1 MTTTVHSSI
10 LEGLRA
16 VPVTIQA
23 AQKGGLGPALS
34 INRADFKGTAQ
45 DDAEFFRETR
55 IMVQSALAH
64 SGIGTH
70 LLSTVEVRV
79 RAEGDLPLRRGHL
92 SGLDLPIALAVLAH
106 VRGVVFSP
114 PPFARGLLNLRGLVL
129 SARGDFRA
137 AELAQMRG
145 RAALL
150 SAGHGSHMPSF
161 VPVGGLEQALAA
173 AQGKG
178 GTMRLD
184 DSETRR
190 PYNSPEQPDLADM
203 ALPLTALRPLLGAMV
218 AGLGST
224 LYGRPG
230 SGTMMLARRLGG
242 LLPEI
247 TGGELRT
254 VRRLYNDAGMPPPN
268 DRPFR
273 APHHTASIAA
283 LTGGTAPGLAIERPG
298 EMHLA
303 THGVLFL
310 DELLEFGLQVLR
322 AFSTDRP
329 KHTFLPVAVVRPG
342 EHAGSYQ
349 RVEPFRSQ
357 LFPVV
362 VTMPEPKFEFEGPR
376 TSTAAAREIIEV
388 AKARPAPPL
397 DEAVLGGLPQGGNTR
412 AERAVLLATAL
423 ARLDGAERT
432 TQIHIDEALTYL
444 EAPTGKEI
452 AA

>member
-1 MTTTVHSSI
+1 MTTVHSAI
-10 LEGLRA
+10 LDGLRA

-23 AQKGGLGPALS
+23 SAKPGLLS
-34 INRADFKGTAQ
+34 IRRADFKATAA
-45 DDAEFFRETR
+45 DDTELFRETR
-55 IMVQSALAH
+55 IMVQSALA
-64 SGIGTH
+64 SIGV
-70 LLSTVEVRV
+70 SPPPPVEVLVRV
-79 RAEGDLPLRRGHL
+79 EGDLPLRRGQL

-106 VRGVVFSP
+106 VRGVKLDA
-114 PPFARGLLNLRGLVL
+114 PFARGALTLGGVVRV
-129 SARGDFRA
+129 ARGDFRV

-190 PYNSPEQPDLADM
+190 PYSSPEQPDLADM

-218 AGLGST
+218 AGLGIT

-283 LTGGTAPGLAIERPG
+283 LIGGAAPGLAIERPG

-303 THGVLFL
+303 THGVLLL

-349 RVEPFRSQ
+349 RIEPFRSQ
-357 LFPVV
+357 LFPVG

-376 TSTAAAREIIEV
+376 TSTAAAREIIEA

-452 AA
+452 AP

>member
-1 MTTTVHSSI
+1 MTTTIHSAI
-10 LEGLRA
+10 LDGLRA
-16 VPVTIQA
+16 VPVTIQVGRTTG
-23 AQKGGLGPALS
+23 KGGGS
-34 INRADFKGTAQ
+34 IFIRRADFKATEQ

-55 IMVQSALAH
+55 IMVQGALA
-64 SGIGTH
+64 SVGA
-70 LLSTVEVRV
+70 SPPPPVEVRV
-79 RAEGDLPLRRGHL
+79 RVEGDLPLHRGQL
-92 SGLDLPIALAVLAH
+92 AGLDLPIALAVLAH
-106 VRGVVFSP
+106 MCGVKLDA
-114 PPFARGLLNLRGLVL
+114 PFARGALTLGGTVRV
-129 SARGDFRA
+129 ARGDFRV

-150 SAGHGSHMPSF
+150 SAGHGPHMPSF
-161 VPVGGLEQALAA
+161 VPVRDLQEAFNIV
-173 AQGKG
+173 QGKG
-178 GTMRLD
+178 GIMRLD

-190 PYNSPEQPDLADM
+190 PNSNPEQPDLADM
-203 ALPLTALRPLLGAMV
+203 ALPQTALRPLLGAMV
-218 AGLGST
+218 AGLGIT

-254 VRRLYNDAGMPPPN
+254 VRRLCNDAGMPPPN

-273 APHHTASIAA
+273 APHHTASVAA
-283 LTGGTAPGLAIERPG
+283 LIGGTAPGLAVERPG

-310 DELLEFGLQVLR
+310 DELLEYRAPTLR
-322 AFSTDRP
+322 DFSAARP
-329 KHTFLPVAVVRPG
+329 KHTFLPVASVRPG

-349 RVEPFRSQ
+349 RIEPFRSQ
-357 LFPVV
+357 IFPVV
-362 VTMPEPKFEFEGPR
+362 VTMPEPKFEGPR
-376 TSTAAAREIIEV
+376 TSTAKAREIIET

-412 AERAVLLATAL
+412 AERAVRLATAF

-432 TQIHIDEALTYL
+432 TQIHVDEALTYL
-444 EAPTGKEI
+444 DAPNGKEI
-452 AA
+452 A

>member
-1 MTTTVHSSI
+1 MTMTTVHSAI
-10 LEGLRA
+10 LDGLRA

-23 AQKGGLGPALS
+23 SAKPGLLS
-34 INRADFKGTAQ
+34 IRRADFKATAE
-45 DDAEFFRETR
+45 DDAELFREIR
-55 IMVQSALAH
+55 IMVQNALAGVGA
-64 SGIGTH
+64 SPPPP
-70 LLSTVEVRV
+70 VEVLV

-106 VRGVVFSP
+106 VRGVRLDA
-114 PPFARGLLNLRGLVL
+114 PFARGILNLRGLVL

-150 SAGHGSHMPSF
+150 SAGNPTHMPSF

-178 GTMRLD
+178 ATMRLD

-190 PYNSPEQPDLADM
+190 PDSNPEQPDLSDM
-203 ALPLTALRPLLGAMV
+203 ALSRTVLRPLLGAMV
-218 AGLGST
+218 AGLGIT

-230 SGTMMLARRLGG
+230 AGTMMLARRLGG

-247 TGGELRT
+247 TGAELRT
-254 VRRLYNDAGMPPPN
+254 VRRLYNDASMPLPS

-283 LTGGTAPGLAIERPG
+283 LIGGATPGLAVERPG

-303 THGVLFL
+303 THGVLFI
-310 DELLEFGLQVLR
+310 DELLEFGVVTLR
-322 AFSTDRP
+322 AFSAARP
-329 KHTFLPVAVVRPG
+329 KHTFLPVASVRPG
-342 EHAGSYQ
+342 EYPSAYE
-349 RVEPFRSQ
+349 RIEPFRSQ
-357 LFPVV
+357 IFPVV
-362 VTMPEPKFEFEGPR
+362 VALPSPKFEGPR
-376 TSTAAAREIIEV
+376 TSTAEAREIIE
-388 AKARPAPPL
+388 AATARPAPPL
-397 DEAVLGGLPQGGNTR
+397 DEEVLGGLPQGVNTR
-412 AERAVLLATAL
+412 AERAVLLATAF

-444 EAPTGKEI
+444 DAPTGKEI
-452 AA
+452 AS